1 MACAKCS
8 FYMPKNSSQA
18 QLLEGKSNLLRL
30 RQEIPL
36 SEEEVA
42 AVDDGVAA
50 IERLLE
56 SLVDVPTPAGPT
68 PREIEI
74 RSTKHS
80 ERARPVQTGA
90 FSTAS

>member
-8 FYMPKNSSQA
+8 FYMPKSSSKS

-42 AVDDGVAA
+42 AVDEGITAM
-50 IERLLE
+50 EKLME

-68 PREIEI
+68 PHELELSSHENPDR
-74 RSTKHS
+74 K
-80 ERARPVQTGA
+80 A
-90 FSTAS
+90 